1 MKKFTF
7 TLLLCFTCIV
17 TVAQERLSGLV
28 FDAAHVAAINAEAA
42 KHKRAYDSIVEQ
54 EEKTNRLLTTTTML
68 QGHISAIQ
76 DTTIQYLQTVH
87 DVLRQL
93 SSIVTITELGTKAV
107 NNVNEMWNILIDDPL
122 LTPVIADVAVA
133 LNQEV
138 AELYQYIQT
147 IVLRDGTENLMY
159 NADRA
164 KIIIHVK
171 TKMHKLL
178 ALTNQ
183 MLHKLKY
190 AKKHGVIQTLCP
202 RLCHYTR
209 SNMRLATRIVE
220 EFHF

>member
-7 TLLLCFTCIV
+7 ALLLCFICI
-17 TVAQERLSGLV
+17 TSVAQERVGMFV

-54 EEKTNRLLTTTTML
+54 EGKTNQLLTTATIL

-87 DVLRQL
+87 NVLRQL
-93 SSIVTITELGTKAV
+93 SSLVTIYELGTKAV
-107 NNVNEMWNILIDDPL
+107 NNVDDIWGMLIDDPL
-122 LTPVIADVAVA
+122 LTPVVSDLAVA

-171 TKMHKLL
+171 TKMHKLV

-183 MLHKLKY
+183 MRHKLKY
-190 AKKHGVIQTLCP
+190 AKKHGLIQTLCP

-209 SNMRLATRIVE
+209 SNIRLATRIVE
-220 EFHF
+220 EFQF